1 VNAGDPRSQTEMMA
15 LPWALLGATVC
26 SLMIPLEPNLLE
38 EGLIIHVAQRMV
50 GGERLYRDVA
60 SFTGPFPFEL
70 LAALFRI
77 FGEEVAVGRGAL
89 VVFHGLACA
98 SVYGVALRAGAG
110 PLAHAAAACVASA
123 PVLLFPLFSLFF
135 HTTLAF
141 ELCLIAAYPA
151 VRGVHSA
158 RWALVAGIAVACAAL
173 CKQTVGALLAV
184 GVLAGVVAVAPP
196 GRRIRQALAI
206 ALGGALVAGLTVAV
220 YGARGDLL
228 PLWRSLVVLPLS
240 FDESFSAPYMNF
252 WPPGEFGEVIRPNRR
267 LYVPSLYALTSGIF
281 DDVPRPIILLT
292 QLLYGLPIVALA
304 ATGVRRLAGPLS
316 PATWIHTAVLLALI
330 ANLFP
335 RTDWGHLVFVLPPAL
350 VQLFLL
356 AREPRRAAGGFR
368 VARWSAA
375 ALVLALGTGTAI
387 AGVMIYDLSEPS
399 RLGPHVPQRP
409 VTSQVRSKGLSSAI
423 RYLLRRT
430 RPGEPIF
437 VARAEPLIY
446 FATGTR
452 NPTPYSGIIPG
463 IRAEQES
470 AILAALEHVRY
481 VVMSDIDQPLFL
493 YYRDELPVVQAHLE
507 RYFRVPGDFPVSKYS
522 WLTVLEPGPDR
533 GPTAIDLLEIQADA
547 RAWVRDR
554 DGVEGPP
561 PQPAPKLATR
571 FNRRPLLVFLGPMG
585 GGIDFEIEIPP
596 DAVFEADVGIAAL
609 VGKDDL
615 YEQAEQS
622 RLEISV
628 AREESFETLASVHLV
643 STGRRWRP
651 LRLDLSAY
659 GGERVI
665 LRLELVPDAPLEPD
679 LVAFW
684 GSPRIAL
691 RAQKQLSK

>member
-1 VNAGDPRSQTEMMA
+1 VNADDPRRPTEMMA

-38 EGLIIHVAQRMV
+38 EGLIVHVAQRMV
-50 GGERLYRDVA
+50 GGERLYRDIA

-70 LAALFRI
+70 LAVLFRI
-77 FGEEVAVGRGAL
+77 FGEEIAVGRGAL

-98 SVYGVALRAGAG
+98 SIYGVALRAGAG

-158 RWALVAGIAVACAAL
+158 RWALAAGIAVACAAL
-173 CKQTVGALLAV
+173 CKQTVGALLAA
-184 GVLAGVVAVAPP
+184 GLLAGVAAVAPP
-196 GRRIRQALAI
+196 GRRIRQALAL
-206 ALGGALVAGLTVAV
+206 ALGGALVAGLTLAL

-228 PLWRSLVVLPLS
+228 PLWRSLVTLPLS

-252 WPPGEFGEVIRPNRR
+252 WPPGEFGQAVRPNKG
-267 LYVPSLYALTSGIF
+267 LYLPSLYTLTSGIF
-281 DDVPRPIILLT
+281 QDVPRWVVLVT

-304 ATGVRRLAGPLS
+304 ATGIRRAAGPL
-316 PATWIHTAVLLALI
+316 PAAAWIHTAVLVALT

-335 RTDWGHLVFVLPPAL
+335 RTDWGHLVFVVPPAL
-350 VQLFLL
+350 VQLLLL
-356 AREPRRAAGGFR
+356 ARKPQRASGGSR
-368 VARWSAA
+368 VAPRAAA
-375 ALVLALGTGTAI
+375 ALVLVLAAGTAI
-387 AGVMIYDLSEPS
+387 AGLMIYDLSEPS
-399 RLGPHVPQRP
+399 KLGVRVPQRP
-409 VTSQVRSKGLSSAI
+409 VTAQIRSRSLARTI
-423 RYLLRRT
+423 QYLQRHT
-430 RPGEPIF
+430 RPGDPIF
-437 VARAEPLIY
+437 VARAEPLLY

-463 IRAEQES
+463 IRAEQEI
-470 AILAALEHVRY
+470 AILAALQGVRF

-493 YYRDELPVVQAHLE
+493 YYRDELPAVQAHLE
-507 RYFRVPGDFPVSKYS
+507 RYFRVPGDFPVGKYS
-522 WLTVLEPGPDR
+522 WLTVLQRGRDR
-533 GPTAIDLLEIQADA
+533 GATAIDLVEAQKDA
-547 RAWVRDR
+547 RAWIRDR
-554 DGVEGPP
+554 NGAEGPP
-561 PQPAPKLATR
+561 PRTAPKLATK
-571 FNRRPLLVFLGPMG
+571 FNRRPLTVLLGSMG

-596 DAVFEADVGIAAL
+596 DAVFEADIGIEGLVGI
-609 VGKDDL
+609 DDL

-622 RLEISV
+622 RLEVSV
-628 AREESFETLASVHLV
+628 AREGSSFEKLASAHVV

-651 LRLDLSAY
+651 LHLDLSAY

-665 LRLELVPDAPLEPD
+665 LRLELLPDAPLEPD

-691 RAQKQLSK
+691 RPQ